1 MTAERSPEASSDH
14 LRRPPPPEAI
24 EWARRA
30 VGDAARVTSVV
41 PLRGGS
47 SHANHVLRVEVAGST
62 VEVVL
67 RRWVRADWQVTDPEF
82 SPAQEA
88 ATYGLLDSSAVP
100 APRLLGA
107 DVDGHECDVPAI
119 LLTRATGVRPGR
131 PTDMPSFLAQLANA
145 LPLIHGVDPDRAMR
159 TAPRYRP
166 YYAWADLRVPAWPR
180 RPAVWERAIEV
191 ATGPQPD
198 GPAAFI
204 HRDYHPG
211 NTLWTACA
219 LTAIVDWTT
228 ASWGAPSVDL
238 AHMRTNLAMSF
249 GVDAAEAFLAAYRG
263 VLGGSVV
270 QDPFW
275 DLRVAVDFL
284 PDLPAGDR
292 PSVRVAR
299 LDEFV
304 ARAVASL

>member
-1 MTAERSPEASSDH
+1 M
-14 LRRPPPPEAI
+14 
-24 EWARRA
+24 RA
-30 VGDAARVTSVV
+30 VGGAVRVTSVE

-67 RRWVRADWQVTDPEF
+67 RRWVRTDWQVTDPEF

-88 ATYGLLDSSAVP
+88 ATYGLLASSAVP

-107 DVDGHECDVPAI
+107 DVEGLECDVPAI

-131 PTDMPSFLAQLANA
+131 PTHMPSFLVQLANA

-166 YYAWADLRVPAWPR
+166 YYAWPDLRVPAWTPQ
-180 RPAVWERAIEV
+180 PAVWERAIQV
-191 ATGPQPD
+191 ATGPQPG

-211 NTLWTACA
+211 NTLWTAGE

-238 AHMRTNLAMSF
+238 AHMRANLAMSF

-263 VLGGSVV
+263 VLGRAVV
-270 QDPFW
+270 HEPYW

-284 PDLPAGDR
+284 PDLPPSDR
-292 PSVRVAR
+292 PSARAAR

-304 ARAVASL
+304 ARRVASL